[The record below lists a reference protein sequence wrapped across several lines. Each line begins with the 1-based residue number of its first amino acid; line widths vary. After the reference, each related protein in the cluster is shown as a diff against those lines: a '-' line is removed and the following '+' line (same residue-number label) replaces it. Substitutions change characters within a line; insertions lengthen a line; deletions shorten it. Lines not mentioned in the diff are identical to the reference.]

1 MLAGLALVGVGTF
14 FAQATATGF
23 VGRAATT
30 DRGSASGIYLAC
42 YFFGGLVGSA
52 VLGQLFDRFGW
63 AACVAGI
70 GAALA
75 VAALLA
81 FRLKMPAAAQR
92 RVAAMQ
98 VREFVELAGTAAEIA
113 GVVLIIGGL
122 VIASARY
129 VLPAGIGSVPRYQRY
144 RQDLGRAILLGL
156 EVLVAA
162 DIVRTVAFT
171 PTMDSVIV
179 LAMIVA
185 IRTFLSWSLALE
197 LEGRWPWQRAAERLA
212 PEPQPQR

>member
-1 MLAGLALVGVGTF
+1 
-14 FAQATATGF
+14 
-23 VGRAATT
+23 
-30 DRGSASGIYLAC
+30 
-42 YFFGGLVGSA
+42 
-52 VLGQLFDRFGW
+52 
-63 AACVAGI
+63 
-70 GAALA
+70 
-75 VAALLA
+75 
-81 FRLKMPAAAQR
+81 
-92 RVAAMQ
+92 MQ
-98 VREFVELAGTAAEIA
+98 VREFVELAGTGAEIA

-197 LEGRWPWQRAAERLA
+197 LEGRWPWQRASERLV
-212 PEPQPQR
+212 PEPQPHR

>member
-1 MLAGLALVGVGTF
+1 
-14 FAQATATGF
+14 
-23 VGRAATT
+23 
-30 DRGSASGIYLAC
+30 
-42 YFFGGLVGSA
+42 
-52 VLGQLFDRFGW
+52 
-63 AACVAGI
+63 
-70 GAALA
+70 
-75 VAALLA
+75 
-81 FRLKMPAAAQR
+81 
-92 RVAAMQ
+92 MQ
-98 VREFVELAGTAAEIA
+98 VGEFVELAGTAAEIA

-129 VLPAGIGSVPRYQRY
+129 LLPTGIGSAPRYQRY